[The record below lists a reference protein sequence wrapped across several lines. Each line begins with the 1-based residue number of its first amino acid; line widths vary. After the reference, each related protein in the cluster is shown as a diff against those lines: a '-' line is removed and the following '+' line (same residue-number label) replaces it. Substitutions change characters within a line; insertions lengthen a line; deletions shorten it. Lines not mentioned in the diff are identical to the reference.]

1 MLLIINIGGE
11 RMKFILKVLLLLTAV
26 LGALFTIYYYNLDM
40 KLMRSVVLP
49 LLNKHY
55 DARKIE
61 RYI

>member
-1 MLLIINIGGE
+1 
-11 RMKFILKVLLLLTAV
+11 MKFILKVLLLLTAV